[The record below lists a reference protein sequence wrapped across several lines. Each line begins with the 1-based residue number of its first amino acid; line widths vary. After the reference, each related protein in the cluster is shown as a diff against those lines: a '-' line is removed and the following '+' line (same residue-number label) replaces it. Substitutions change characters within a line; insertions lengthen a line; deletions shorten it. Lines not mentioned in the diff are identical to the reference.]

1 MEDFLL
7 GIMLGFGVAIPIGPL
22 NILIMNYSLLSFRFG
37 FILGLGAMSAD
48 LLYFILL
55 SVGILTFLNNPI
67 ILKFL
72 AVFGSI
78 FLLYIAY
85 SCFKSIN
92 KMSNTNIEINTE
104 KKLINYYIKGFLLN
118 SINPFIISFWI
129 SLSSVV
135 LYAENTIFSVFGLF
149 ISILL
154 WIFSISFITSKIKKI
169 MNQKIANIFAYIS
182 AFLMIIFALILIY
195 NAFFKEIEVL
205 A

>member
-55 SVGILTFLNNPI
+55 STGILIFLNNPI
-67 ILKFL
+67 ILKIL

-92 KMSNTNIEINTE
+92 RISNTNIEINTE
-104 KKLINYYIKGFLLN
+104 KKLVNYYIKGFLLN

-205 A
+205 V